1 MLLAGMGQY
10 DKALTEKLLKL
21 LRECQSVV
29 IAENIANLPDGEF
42 ISQPE
47 LLLAGV
53 EEDETWGLIPDLLV
67 SFGGQVVSKRLKIF
81 LQGLPDLVH
90 VEIEGHVEASLDQL
104 AECISRDRLPG
115 TVNRYLEVWKQ
126 AQEKSGL
133 IVKGKLQTL
142 EYGNLRVI
150 HALLAAAPPG
160 SVIHLGNSSTIR
172 YSQVLPHRQDLT
184 YYSNR
189 GTSGID
195 GSVSAAVGAAMV
207 SERMHILLVGDLG
220 FVYDSNAMWNRNFPE
235 NLKIVVLNDD
245 GGGIF
250 RLLKGPSEM
259 EFFEEFLVTHHP
271 VSPEL
276 LAKSFGRQAAQ
287 VGSMEELKGAIV
299 ALFNPGSTLSV
310 LDVHTA
316 EQENSRIFKEFMNIH

>member
-1 MLLAGMGQY
+1 M
-10 DKALTEKLLKL
+10 
-21 LRECQSVV
+21 
-29 IAENIANLPDGEF
+29 
-42 ISQPE
+42 
-47 LLLAGV
+47 
-53 EEDETWGLIPDLLV
+53 
-67 SFGGQVVSKRLKIF
+67 
-81 LQGLPDLVH
+81 
-90 VEIEGHVEASLDQL
+90 
-104 AECISRDRLPG
+104 
-115 TVNRYLEVWKQ
+115 NRYLEAWKLF
-126 AQEKSGL
+126 QERARV

-142 EYGNLRVI
+142 EFGNLWVI

-172 YSQVLPHRQDLT
+172 YSQVLPHRKDLS

-207 SERMHILLVGDLG
+207 SDRMHILLVGDLS

-259 EFFEEFLVTHHP
+259 KFFEEFLVTHHP
-271 VSPEL
+271 VFPEL
-276 LAKSFGRQAAQ
+276 LAKSFGRQAAH
-287 VGSMEELKGAIV
+287 VGNMEELKGAIDV
-299 ALFNPGSTLSV
+299 LFNPGSTLSV
-310 LDVHTA
+310 LDVDTSK
-316 EQENSRIFKEFMNIH
+316 QENSLIFKEFINLNH